1 MFLLLLLLLFTV
13 LAYPAYLMGVN
24 DMLLKEKLT
33 RYEIPSITI
42 NA

>member
-1 MFLLLLLLLFTV
+1 MVCLYILTV

-33 RYEIPSITI
+33 RYEVTGESSEVIM
-42 NA
+42 